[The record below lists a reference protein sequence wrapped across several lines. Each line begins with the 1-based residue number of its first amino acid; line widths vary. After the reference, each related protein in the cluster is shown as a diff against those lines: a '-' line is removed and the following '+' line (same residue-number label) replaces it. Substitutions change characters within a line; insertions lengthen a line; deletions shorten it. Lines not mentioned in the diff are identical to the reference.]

1 VLNLKQCYETLLL
14 KKRGEGMA
22 KQIEGVYER
31 ILECAKKEF
40 LEKGYMDASLR
51 TIASEAETST
61 NSIYVRFKDKEGVF
75 GAIVEP
81 VSEEFMS
88 KFMNVQET
96 FHAFD
101 SETQRKEV
109 GQYSSGEMLKMVDY
123 IYEHFDEFRLLLDAS
138 HGTKFQNFVDRLVSV
153 EEEYTWKWLEATG
166 SRLDPEGDLTR
177 EFYHMMVTSYFEGI
191 FEVVRHEMGVEDA
204 KKYVSMMGKYHHAG
218 FLAIAGDM

>member
-1 VLNLKQCYETLLL
+1 MLL
-14 KKRGEGMA
+14 KKRGKGMA

-166 SRLDPEGDLTR
+166 SRLEPEGDLTR

-191 FEVVRHEMGVEDA
+191 FEVVRHGMGVEDA